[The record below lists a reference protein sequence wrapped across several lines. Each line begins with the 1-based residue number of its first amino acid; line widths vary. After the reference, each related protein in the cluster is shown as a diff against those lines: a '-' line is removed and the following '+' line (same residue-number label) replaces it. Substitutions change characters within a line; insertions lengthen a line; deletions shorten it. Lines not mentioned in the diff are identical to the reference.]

1 LLEPTLP
8 KLLKGGRWLSVRHF
22 QAELQ
27 AAHEKFFVQII
38 WIYDMGGKRAGKAS
52 TMQGPAPVLND
63 ASTEEKGDKTRHTC
77 LHSQLHKTKFCMYHL
92 KGACQFG
99 STCSFA
105 HSCAELQATPD
116 LRRTRLCIDFFEG
129 RGCTDPDCGFAHC
142 EEDLRS
148 TDMFYKKTLCIWNEK
163 RKCRN
168 GDQCR
173 FAHGL
178 PELRANQGQEPGAPI
193 QDELEMTKTV
203 DRIGRQTSEVSGTTT
218 ASCGNL
224 SSLNGASSADGS
236 SVSNSTRSRPGRRG
250 KKAPAGAAGAE
261 QHGWGGSYTGQMSG
275 PDPSGPNTVAMP
287 MKILPARDLGRDLLE
302 QALLQRPIAPGPPMG
317 MPMGPPMANSQDP
330 ALQAELHRLRCS
342 VNALAQTC
350 NHLND
355 QICMETIRGGTPT
368 QMSGAHLSGLQ
379 QARQLLN
386 HAAQGV
392 MAKQLLSQVGASN
405 IPTSG
410 RGQGYPQTPI
420 VNQDG
425 VDWRLLPGRFC

>member
-1 LLEPTLP
+1 
-8 KLLKGGRWLSVRHF
+8 
-22 QAELQ
+22 
-27 AAHEKFFVQII
+27 
-38 WIYDMGGKRAGKAS
+38 
-52 TMQGPAPVLND
+52 
-63 ASTEEKGDKTRHTC
+63 
-77 LHSQLHKTKFCMYHL
+77 LHSQLHKTKFCLYHL

-116 LRRTRLCIDFFEG
+116 LRRTRLCTDFFEG

-178 PELRANQGQEPGAPI
+178 AELRANQGQAPGAPI
-193 QDELEMTKTV
+193 QDELEKSA
-203 DRIGRQTSEVSGTTT
+203 DGIGRQVSEVSGTTS

-224 SSLNGASSADGS
+224 SSLNGGASSVDGS
-236 SVSNSTRSRPGRRG
+236 SASTSTRSRPGRRG
-250 KKAPAGAAGAE
+250 KRAPAGE
-261 QHGWGGSYTGQMSG
+261 QQGSYTGNLN
-275 PDPSGPNTVAMP
+275 GPNTVAMP
-287 MKILPARDLGRDLLE
+287 MKILPARDLGCE
-302 QALLQRPIAPGPPMG
+302 PPQMQRPIAPGPPMG
-317 MPMGPPMANSQDP
+317 QPMVNTQDP

-350 NHLND
+350 NQLND
-355 QICMETIRGGTPT
+355 QICMETFRAGTPT
-368 QMSGAHLSGLQ
+368 KMGGNNLANLH

-386 HAAQGV
+386 QAAQGV
-392 MAKQLLSQVGASN
+392 MAKQLLSQVGSSN
-405 IPTSG
+405 IPTSM
-410 RGQGYPQTPI
+410 RGQGYPQPPI

-425 VDWRLLPGRFC
+425 VDWRLLPGFC